1 MFYKRKHPWTTVLV
15 SLFKRVI
22 LMFEIH
28 PHRHK
33 FTNFSDKAVKHLIG
47 KLILSRFKLQKQ
59 NTLHNIHNAN
69 FYSEVFNSFM
79 TEAVII

>member
-1 MFYKRKHPWTTVLV
+1 
-15 SLFKRVI
+15 
-22 LMFEIH
+22 MFEIH
-28 PHRHK
+28 PHPHK
-33 FTNFSDKAVKHLIG
+33 FTNFSDKAVKHLTE

-59 NTLHNIHNAN
+59 NTLHNIHNVN